1 MPGGELSLMGL
12 VTGDCNVVA
21 GGSHDVAIGSVES
34 VGYTGPYE
42 IGVNTF
48 SKDPLAIMTPEDDPS
63 FSDFCFWVLQ
73 ATIFAEEKGIAM
85 VSATEEMP
93 LTNLYGDLFTRM
105 LQNAVQAVGSTA
117 ELYERNIERLV
128 PRAGLNQ
135 LNDNG
140 GPQLYAIPG
149 VFSK

>member
-1 MPGGELSLMGL
+1 
-12 VTGDCNVVA
+12 
-21 GGSHDVAIGSVES
+21 
-34 VGYTGPYE
+34 
-42 IGVNTF
+42 
-48 SKDPLAIMTPEDDPS
+48 
-63 FSDFCFWVLQ
+63 
-73 ATIFAEEKGIAM
+73 M
-85 VSATEEMP
+85 VSAMEEMP

-149 VFSK
+149 VFST